1 MSAHEPH
8 GNVEVVADPI
18 ADPGLSPHLPRPTDV
33 DPAKEKRAERQ
44 VATLFGLSAV
54 ASILFAVAYFTFA
67 IGGKSRPHFGLRCIS
82 RRPRAQPR
90 RRLAWHR
97 HWRHLV
103 GPQAHG

>member
-18 ADPGLSPHLPRPTDV
+18 ADPGLAPHLPRPTDV

-54 ASILFAVAYFTFA
+54 ASILFAVAYFSFA
-67 IGGKSRPHFGLRCIS
+67 IGEEPDLILGFGASHVTLGDRKS
-82 RRPRAQPR
+82 
-90 RRLAWHR
+90 
-97 HWRHLV
+97 V
-103 GPQAHG
+103 V

>member
-67 IGGKSRPHFGLRCIS
+67 IGEIPT
-82 RRPRAQPR
+82 
-90 RRLAWHR
+90 
-97 HWRHLV
+97 
-103 GPQAHG
+103 